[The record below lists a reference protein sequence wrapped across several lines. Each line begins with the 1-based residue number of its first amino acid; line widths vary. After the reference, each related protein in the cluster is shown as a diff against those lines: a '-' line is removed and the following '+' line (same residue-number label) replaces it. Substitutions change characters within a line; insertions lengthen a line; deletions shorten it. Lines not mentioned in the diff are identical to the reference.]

1 MTKGS
6 RHAPLTPSNKGE
18 GGRHSPSISRSIGQS
33 PGCSLKQYARSKRL
47 PVKFLKALGL
57 TEISY
62 LGAPAVRMPY
72 RDLDGKEK
80 AVRFRTALK
89 KKKDG
94 DKRFRWRKGSRPFP
108 YGLWRLDA
116 AQETVVLV
124 EGESDCHVLWF
135 HGINAIGLPGAAC
148 WTEGRDAKN
157 FEKIGTVYV
166 VLEPDQGGK
175 AVEMWLA
182 KSSLRDR
189 VRLVR
194 LEGCS
199 DAADLHVAAPAA
211 FIGRWQDALDASVTW
226 ADYEATILGGERRRA
241 WAKCQKLA
249 QHPHILDRFA
259 EDIRRVGVMGEKRMT
274 QILYLALTSR
284 LLERPVS
291 VAVKGPS
298 SGGKSFILDKVL
310 SFFPP
315 SAYYALTAMS
325 DRALAYSDEPLKH
338 RFLVIFEVVGMES
351 EIASYLVRS
360 LLSEGML
367 KYEFVEKTRDG
378 LKARMIEREGPTG
391 LLVTTTKTGLH
402 PENETRLLSITVS
415 DTQDQTRHILLAL
428 ADDDAV
434 KVDLEPWHALQEWI
448 GRSETRVSIPFATV
462 LAGAVPPVAVRLRR
476 DFKAILSL
484 IRAHAILHQA
494 SRERDSNGR
503 IVATI
508 EDYAVVRD
516 LVADLVAEG
525 IEATVPQAVR
535 ETVEAVAALA
545 GADEGVTKKA
555 VAKYLKI
562 DPAAAWRRCEV
573 ALCQGYLHN
582 LEERSRRPARLV
594 IGEPLPEEFSIL
606 PEPTVLEAPESVPGK
621 SPVNPEPSDFIDV
634 AEGDC
639 PIDVENEEDLT
650 PSPPSDDQREKVVL

>member
-33 PGCSLKQYARSKRL
+33 RGCSLKQYARSKRL

-175 AVEMWLA
+175 AVETWLA

-199 DAADLHVAAPAA
+199 DA
-211 FIGRWQDALDASVTW
+211 
-226 ADYEATILGGERRRA
+226 
-241 WAKCQKLA
+241 
-249 QHPHILDRFA
+249 
-259 EDIRRVGVMGEKRMT
+259 
-274 QILYLALTSR
+274 
-284 LLERPVS
+284 
-291 VAVKGPS
+291 
-298 SGGKSFILDKVL
+298 
-310 SFFPP
+310 
-315 SAYYALTAMS
+315 
-325 DRALAYSDEPLKH
+325 
-338 RFLVIFEVVGMES
+338 
-351 EIASYLVRS
+351 
-360 LLSEGML
+360 
-367 KYEFVEKTRDG
+367 
-378 LKARMIEREGPTG
+378 
-391 LLVTTTKTGLH
+391 
-402 PENETRLLSITVS
+402 
-415 DTQDQTRHILLAL
+415 
-428 ADDDAV
+428 
-434 KVDLEPWHALQEWI
+434 
-448 GRSETRVSIPFATV
+448 
-462 LAGAVPPVAVRLRR
+462 
-476 DFKAILSL
+476 
-484 IRAHAILHQA
+484 
-494 SRERDSNGR
+494 
-503 IVATI
+503 
-508 EDYAVVRD
+508 
-516 LVADLVAEG
+516 
-525 IEATVPQAVR
+525 
-535 ETVEAVAALA
+535 
-545 GADEGVTKKA
+545 
-555 VAKYLKI
+555 
-562 DPAAAWRRCEV
+562 
-573 ALCQGYLHN
+573 
-582 LEERSRRPARLV
+582 
-594 IGEPLPEEFSIL
+594 
-606 PEPTVLEAPESVPGK
+606 
-621 SPVNPEPSDFIDV
+621 
-634 AEGDC
+634 
-639 PIDVENEEDLT
+639 
-650 PSPPSDDQREKVVL
+650 